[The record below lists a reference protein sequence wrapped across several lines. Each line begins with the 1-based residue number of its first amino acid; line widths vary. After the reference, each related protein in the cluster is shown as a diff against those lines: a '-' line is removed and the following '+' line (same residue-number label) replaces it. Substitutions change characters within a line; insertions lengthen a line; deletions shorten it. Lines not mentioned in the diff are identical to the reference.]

1 MTDLPSP
8 IEPRPRK
15 RSLFLIA
22 AYCTMGGALFSLL
35 LEAGAFWIL
44 ANAGL
49 AVLLAL
55 ADLFMKFRR
64 P

>member
-1 MTDLPSP
+1 MADSPSP
-8 IEPRPRK
+8 TEPRPPK

-22 AYCTMGGALFSLL
+22 AYCTMGGALVSLL
-35 LEAGAFWIL
+35 LGAGALWIL
-44 ANAGL
+44 ASVGL

-55 ADLFMKFRR
+55 ADLFVKFRR